1 MKRAQPLR
9 GVRSGTQ
16 GSRAG
21 RSIWP
26 RIAVSSSGNT
36 GFGFPRRAV
45 AHHQQS
51 EPRGRARQPVVHQ
64 PLAHVHGHE
73 RSPARAVAIARPPVG
88 HRAECAHDRLR
99 RRRHTEPPLPG
110 PFDPQS
116 PVVKA
121 LDPGPQNLAA
131 QRVHAL
137 PNTML
142 RLLER
147 RRARLR
153 SKRRAAHSRQPRQRL
168 KNPNRQAREI
178 DGRRQRRLRHWHGT
192 APEVGVDT
200 ASYPASGGPE
210 RSRTKTPAS
219 RYRDKIQPSNPRLST
234 NRRPR
239 PTKTTQKLN
248 KPIGYSRHTGLAPI
262 TDENGRRRGHAG
274 DRRWLDALG

>member
-1 MKRAQPLR
+1 MHGPGEPLQRARGRRHGAHLR
-9 GVRSGTQ
+9 EERL
-16 GSRAG
+16 R
-21 RSIWP
+21 
-26 RIAVSSSGNT
+26 
-36 GFGFPRRAV
+36 FPRRAV

-64 PLAHVHGHE
+64 PQAHVHGYE

-121 LDPGPQNLAA
+121 LDPGPRNLAA

-147 RRARLR
+147 RQAWLR

-192 APEVGVDT
+192 APQVGVDT

-219 RYRDKIQPSNPRLST
+219 RYRDKIQPSNPRLSPIADNGQQKQHKNSINQPVT
-234 NRRPR
+234 LATRDLHPAEGPASRPAATR
-239 PTKTTQKLN
+239 AAA
-248 KPIGYSRHTGLAPI
+248 SRVRLIRSQSPSSRQA
-262 TDENGRRRGHAG
+262 
-274 DRRWLDALG
+274 